1 MGVNSSRMA
10 WSLFNMTKGVEVAE
24 GSVQEEVF
32 ERDFHADGSRV
43 DWSRWFVVDAIVGK
57 ALFLD
62 CVELLPAF
70 LA

>member
-1 MGVNSSRMA
+1 
-10 WSLFNMTKGVEVAE
+10 
-24 GSVQEEVF
+24 VQEEVF
-32 ERDFHADGSRV
+32 ERDFHADGSMV